1 MKNTNW
7 GLLGLV
13 AEVSA
18 DEEPAPTT
26 AQGVLV
32 SVTLEEPALS
42 APEGSVLS
50 APEELAVLASEEPNL
65 GELGLMAPEDP
76 SL

>member
-1 MKNTNW
+1 M
-7 GLLGLV
+7 V

-18 DEEPAPTT
+18 DEEPAPT
-26 AQGVLV
+26 AALGVLV

-42 APEGSVLS
+42 SPEESALL
-50 APEELAVLASEEPNL
+50 APEELALVASEEPDL

>member
-1 MKNTNW
+1 MD
-7 GLLGLV
+7 LV

-18 DEEPAPTT
+18 DEEPAPT
-26 AQGVLV
+26 AALGVLV
-32 SVTLEEPALS
+32 SVTLEELALS
-42 APEGSVLS
+42 APEGSALS
-50 APEELAVLASEEPNL
+50 APEEPALVASEEPDL